1 MAAYSVRGALCG
13 RLVYHIIWLSMI
25 YKTYNIVLGHSEY
38 RLQSC
43 TSKAPTCRLR
53 LFSRQDFTP
62 DTFYSIFFIVYD
74 TNQSEQMNENGMSRE
89 KAEG

>member
-1 MAAYSVRGALCG
+1 MAYSVRGALCG

-25 YKTYNIVLGHSEY
+25 YKTYIVLGHSEY

-53 LFSRQDFTP
+53 LFSARYFTP
-62 DTFYSIFFIVYD
+62 RGHFLLDILHCLRHKPV
-74 TNQSEQMNENGMSRE
+74 ERMNENGMSRE